1 MADSLQDLASGG
13 ESSDGGKSGSC
24 SESPQLFCFSC
35 GVSSKDPDPIF
46 KAKGKTVP
54 CRWGKSTKRK
64 VKTKTGRKTSV
75 LRRCGEWCR
84 QCYNNACRWVKNRR
98 YKSLLKKGGR
108 KEVMRQIKSD
118 LKADQDFARGSADA
132 ECASIQRAT
141 VGPTRIAD
149 LHVWSGCNLSISGG
163 GHQHG
168 AKSPA
173 FAILLASTVGSL
185 WANTHLYLSL
195 LAARPNGPCVEI
207 FGCCS

>member
-35 GVSSKDPDPIF
+35 SVSSTDPDPIF
-46 KAKGKTVP
+46 EAKGKTVP
-54 CRWGKSTKRK
+54 CRWGNSTQRK
-64 VKTKTGRKTSV
+64 VHTKSGRKISV

-108 KEVMRQIKSD
+108 KEVMRQIKAD
-118 LKADQDFARGSADA
+118 LKADQDFVRGSADA

-163 GHQHG
+163 GISMGPRARLLQFCWQNTVWSFVG
-168 AKSPA
+168 QQTLLLGPA
-173 FAILLASTVGSL
+173 CGQAQRAM
-185 WANTHLYLSL
+185 
-195 LAARPNGPCVEI
+195 C
-207 FGCCS
+207 